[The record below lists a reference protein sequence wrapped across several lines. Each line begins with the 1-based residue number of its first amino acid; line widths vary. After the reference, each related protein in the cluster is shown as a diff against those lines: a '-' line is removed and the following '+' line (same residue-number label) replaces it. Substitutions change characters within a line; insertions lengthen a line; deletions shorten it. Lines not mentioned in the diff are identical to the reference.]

1 MRTCLFLIPVAGV
14 LLLTGCGES
23 SSSSKQSTATNAT
36 PNYANGNPITVVPD
50 YLGAVGQAQQY
61 SIKQIDWSYLHQ
73 AIEQY
78 NAANG
83 HYPKTLQ
90 ELVPNWIGKIP
101 QAPNGYK
108 IDYDPNTGTV
118 KVVKQ

>member
-1 MRTCLFLIPVAGV
+1 MKAYILIPMAAG
-14 LLLTGCGES
+14 LLFAGCGKS
-23 SSSSKQSTATNAT
+23 SSSTDQSTATNAT

-61 SIKQIDWSYLHQ
+61 SIKQIDLSYLHE

-101 QAPNGYK
+101 QAPNGCK
-108 IDYDPNTGTV
+108 IDYDPNKGTV